1 MAVDSI
7 RQVRTGQS
15 TPYRTRLTL
24 LLTCLVIVAATRL
37 QASKTQSSHKSG
49 KGQELNGELRILLV
63 GKTGAGK
70 SATGNTILGKKAF
83 VSDFSSSSVTTEC
96 EKVHGNV
103 DGRKV
108 TVIDSP
114 GLFDTNLSS
123 DEVVSQIK
131 LCLPLSAPG
140 PHAFLVVI
148 RLGRFTEEDEETVKL
163 FQIIFG
169 EESSKYTMVLFT
181 HGDQLKGKNVHQ
193 FVRDSPKLLNVIKK
207 YSGRYHVFNNE
218 DQDPEQVIQLLDQ
231 IDKMVT
237 GNGGGHYTKE
247 MLQEIERA
255 IEEEKQRILKE
266 NEAQRREEIKKLR
279 SLLKGEEMEMAIQ
292 VLKVKHEREARWK
305 AERSSTLFEKIKQFL
320 YDIFNKIYEFFEH
333 FFYPTHQ
340 FPSFIF
346 GAAYSSQLNAYSTKA
361 KPAGDP
367 SAQNKNKKVFI
378 L

>member
-1 MAVDSI
+1 MADPI

-24 LLTCLVIVAATRL
+24 LLTCLVIVAAAGL
-37 QASKTQSSHKSG
+37 EASKRQRG
-49 KGQELNGELRILLV
+49 KGQEVNEELRILLV

-70 SATGNTILGKKAF
+70 SATGNTILGEKAF
-83 VSDFSSSSVTTEC
+83 ASDFSSISITIEC
-96 EKVHGNV
+96 KKVHGNV
-103 DGRKV
+103 NGRKV
-108 TVIDSP
+108 VVIDSP

-123 DEVVSQIK
+123 DELVSQMK

-148 RLGRFTEEDEETVKL
+148 RLGRFTEEEEETVNL
-163 FQIIFG
+163 FQMIFG

-181 HGDQLKGKNVHQ
+181 HGDQLKGKSIHQ
-193 FVRDSPKLLNVIKK
+193 FVLDSPKLLNIIKK

-237 GNGGGHYTKE
+237 GNGGGHYTTE

-266 NEAQRREEIKKLR
+266 NEVKRLEEIKEMM
-279 SLLKGEEMEMAIQ
+279 SLLKGGEMETAIQ
-292 VLKVKHEREARWK
+292 VLKNCFNSPGHGVYQSFMGCHWNAFP
-305 AERSSTLFEKIKQFL
+305 LL
-320 YDIFNKIYEFFEH
+320 HDDITELADIRDFALLHLPLEDAPKM
-333 FFYPTHQ
+333 FYW
-340 FPSFIF
+340 
-346 GAAYSSQLNAYSTKA
+346 
-361 KPAGDP
+361 
-367 SAQNKNKKVFI
+367 V
-378 L
+378 